1 MFSLSNIIIQTEIY
15 PIEREKLIEDNMVI
29 VFAKLII
36 WFSSCVP
43 VGGIVV
49 SLFHQNCDRNWSCS
63 GRPEARS
70 EKKAFPH
77 SLSNKQK

>member
-1 MFSLSNIIIQTEIY
+1 MFSLSNITRRTEIY
-15 PIEREKLIEDNMVI
+15 PIEREELIEDNMVI

-49 SLFHQNCDRNWSCS
+49 SLFHHNCSRNWSCS

-70 EKKAFPH
+70 EMRA
-77 SLSNKQK
+77 